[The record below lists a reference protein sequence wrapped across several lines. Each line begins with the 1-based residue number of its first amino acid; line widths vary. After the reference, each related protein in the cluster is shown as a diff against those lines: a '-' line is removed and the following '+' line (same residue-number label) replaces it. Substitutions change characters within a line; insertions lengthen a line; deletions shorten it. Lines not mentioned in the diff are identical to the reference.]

1 MKDETLMRGTVPRAR
16 PLQWANWFAVLVRC
30 RNDGYLFREDS
41 HGGMSMLKVRIL
53 AVAALVA
60 SVAMGSMLVHATEP
74 STAAQELVSYRLEKW
89 KTTHAEGDQSDKL
102 VKTLKTLRCEVKVG
116 SHGGHTDVNYRCQK
130 WQQLALKSHEEA
142 HQWEGWLKKYGFET
156 KHAH

>member
-1 MKDETLMRGTVPRAR
+1 
-16 PLQWANWFAVLVRC
+16 
-30 RNDGYLFREDS
+30 
-41 HGGMSMLKVRIL
+41 MLKVRIL

-130 WQQLALKSHEEA
+130 WQQDEE
-142 HQWEGWLKKYGFET
+142 
-156 KHAH
+156 

>member
-1 MKDETLMRGTVPRAR
+1 
-16 PLQWANWFAVLVRC
+16 
-30 RNDGYLFREDS
+30 
-41 HGGMSMLKVRIL
+41 MLKVRIL

-142 HQWEGWLKKYGFET
+142 HQWEGWLKKHGFET